1 MTIAAA
7 ATNSV
12 RPPHWK
18 HNRRHFFKYVSGPTG
33 RIILTNRTLR
43 LSVPKLLNDPYDIQ
57 FDLRTDI
64 DRSAV
69 KSAALEKLWNN
80 HYGEHPAE
88 AKNQFGMVVSFLR
101 GRFPKL
107 SREKF
112 DAEFGEAIDEGFERA
127 KENLPSHQQKIREHM
142 SDSKILC
149 LSGRPD
155 SILMWSH
162 YAERHTGLVLQLRCV
177 VTLDSAWGAAEP
189 VRYMHKMPLLFEEEF
204 LSDLLSGSAATDMPY
219 VHQKVHDMVY
229 TKASCWS
236 YEKEWR
242 VFAGGGR
249 ARTDHED
256 LPFNPFELAGVIF
269 GCGMSLEDRREFAAL
284 VRAHYPNTSIHEAR
298 KVDREFRLMIA
309 PV

>member
-1 MTIAAA
+1 MTMAAA

-18 HNRRHFFKYVSGPTG
+18 HNRKYFFKYVSGPTG

-43 LSVPKLLNDPYDIQ
+43 WSVPKLLNDPYDIQ

-80 HYGEHPAE
+80 HYGEYPAT
-88 AKNQFGMVVSFLR
+88 AKNELGVIVSAFR
-101 GRFPKL
+101 GVFPRL

-112 DAEFGEAIDEGFERA
+112 DAEFGESIDQGFEDA
-127 KENLPSHQQKIREHM
+127 EKSLPDRHRKIREYM

-162 YAERHTGLVLQLRCV
+162 YAERHTGLVLRLRSA

-189 VRYMHKMPLLFEEEF
+189 VRYMHKMPLLFDEEF
-204 LSDLLSGSAATDMPY
+204 LSDLLSGSTAMDMPY

-249 ARTDHED
+249 ARTDYED
-256 LPFNPFELAGVIF
+256 LSFNPFELSGVIF
-269 GCGMSLEDRREFAAL
+269 GCGMPVSDRKEFTDL
-284 VRAHYPNTSIHEAR
+284 VRSDYPNAAIHEVK
-298 KVDREFRLMIA
+298 KVDREFRLMITPA
-309 PV
+309 